1 MPLKLQ
7 IVPFPQTFGIHRSLL
22 FTCISRASTALFAS
36 LLPQKRSNYVQLIQ
50 TSNGFPKAFSGLAGA
65 VNKPFPAFPSG
76 LARSKG
82 GNMESRK
89 KRSQFRIFHLEPRA
103 SWRFAYGRPWTAAG
117 KGWREKSSMVLTW
130 NDETSCSSSLY
141 RNSGFPACKVGSES
155 LGLRL

>member
-89 KRSQFRIFHLEPRA
+89 KNETISDISSRA
-103 SWRFAYGRPWTAAG
+103 AY
-117 KGWREKSSMVLTW
+117 VLTLCIW
-130 NDETSCSSSLY
+130 KALDSSWK
-141 RNSGFPACKVGSES
+141 GMTGEVFDGSHMK
-155 LGLRL
+155 